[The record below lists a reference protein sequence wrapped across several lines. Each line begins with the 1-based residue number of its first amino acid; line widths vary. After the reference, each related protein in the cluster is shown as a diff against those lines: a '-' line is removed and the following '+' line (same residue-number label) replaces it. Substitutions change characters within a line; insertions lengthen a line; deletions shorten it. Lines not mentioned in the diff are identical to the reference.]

1 MYNAL
6 AKLGRDN
13 PPPSLGCI
21 VVGKIRGNS
30 AGPTAL
36 RVADPRVAGAAA
48 AMAAA
53 LQTVRDS
60 FSVSALLQYV
70 PLGPAAGDALPL
82 REKIEDALA
91 GKGLSP
97 ESSSFLERIDAI
109 YAEAATATV
118 IDLQKLSVAKAKVG
132 VEMRFDLKNERS
144 VAFLRD
150 YNFSLVTEVSTR
162 TIEGTRQVIL
172 EGQNAGLSPKK
183 QAERIKEFIGLT
195 VAQANA
201 VDNYRRAL
209 ENGDYQNALRRQ
221 LRDRRSDKT
230 LQRNSLKGTQLSTK
244 QIDALVDRYE
254 QRMIRYR
261 AEMIART
268 ETLRAANYGIR
279 EAWQQAQQQGLIRAE
294 ARKGLIITNDERRC
308 DFCLETKKMNASG
321 VLLSAPFITPAGP
334 MDGPPFHPHCRCTIA
349 LLVN

>member
-6 AKLGRDN
+6 ASLGGVLS
-13 PPPSLGCI
+13 PPSSGCFA
-21 VVGKIRGNS
+21 VGKIQGSS

-36 RVADPRVAGAAA
+36 RVADRRMTGAAA

-53 LQTVRDS
+53 LQVVRGS
-60 FSVSALLQYV
+60 FPISTLLRYV
-70 PLGPAAGDALPL
+70 PLGPAAGDALPIRAKL
-82 REKIEDALA
+82 EDALA
-91 GKGLSP
+91 GKGLNP
-97 ESSSFLERIDAI
+97 EQSSFLERIDAA
-109 YAEAATATV
+109 YAEAAAATV
-118 IDLQKLSVAKAKVG
+118 TDLRKLDVAKVKVG

-144 VAFLRD
+144 VAFLRE
-150 YNFSLVTEVSTR
+150 YNFSLVTEISTR
-162 TIEGTRQVIL
+162 TIEGIRQVIL

-230 LQRNSLKGTQLSTK
+230 LQRNSLKGTRLSAK
-244 QIDALVDRYE
+244 QIDALVERYE

-279 EAWQQAQQQGLIRAE
+279 EAWQQAQQQGLIHAE